1 MRRSSVTRLLICVPV
16 TAALLA
22 TGILAPTPCFGVKI
36 VGSNPALPPL
46 EPLMSKPGF
55 QDALARAFTT
65 ILPDSEDEFYLA
77 LGDSGRAR
85 YRRRYWRRND
95 PTAATDR
102 NEFLEECV
110 TRLRYAVAYFCPD
123 GGFDWDDR
131 GDAVLRFGFPGS
143 RAEIMGDI
151 SLQWGARGLTPNAE
165 VWTYYDMEMTLQ
177 FIDPTLNGIFI
188 YGEDIKYR
196 TAGPGPQAAKFISL
210 GDKIDFPMYPR
221 NIEAEHMAYRSQ
233 TFIEKGEKAKIE
245 VPVTYGYVPEAEPI
259 TLFYEVVTAKGQGRA
274 SDLAVNYQ
282 LPMSSLLFC
291 TDGETATAT
300 IRKTIRVMTREY
312 DVITSDSRTMAV
324 SSENRELT
332 EGVALL
338 TDEWRLDADPGEY
351 IVGFCVEDTVTGR
364 QASGRSR
371 IVVPDYAVPG
381 LLMSDV
387 QIASSVGEGSRFL
400 RLGGMVVPQPVR
412 AFDSDDDLMVY
423 FEVYGLTEWE
433 SARSRFTVTAE
444 ITRLERD
451 EDEGWFAR
459 IISGFTE
466 RRRTA
471 VSSSIIAYGDV
482 PDTAYWMALSL
493 ENLEQGNYRLTITVR
508 DHGTDGTVQESAT
521 FTVMRR

>member
-16 TAALLA
+16 TVILLA
-22 TGILAPTPCFGVKI
+22 TGILAPAPCFGAKL
-36 VGSNPALPPL
+36 VGDGPALPPL
-46 EPLMSKPGF
+46 EPLMAKPGF
-55 QDALARAFTT
+55 QDALSRAFAT
-65 ILPDSEDEFYLA
+65 ILAEGEDEFYLA
-77 LGDSGRAR
+77 LSDSGRAR
-85 YRRRYWRRND
+85 YRRRYWRQND
-95 PTAATDR
+95 PTAATEK

-177 FIDPTLNGIFI
+177 FIDPTLNGSFI

-196 TAGPGPQAAKFISL
+196 TAGLGPQAAKFISL
-210 GDKIDFPMYPR
+210 GDVIDFTMYPR
-221 NIEAEHMAYRSQ
+221 NIEAEHAAYRGEKYV
-233 TFIEKGEKAKIE
+233 EKGERAKMD
-245 VPVTYGYVPEAEPI
+245 VPVTYGFVPEFEPI
-259 TLFYEVVTAKGQGRA
+259 TLFYEVVTAKGQGDA

-282 LPMSSLLFC
+282 IPMSSLLFC
-291 TDGETATAT
+291 SDGASASATL
-300 IRKTIRVMTREY
+300 RKSIRVMTREY
-312 DVITSDSRTMAV
+312 DVLTSDSRTMTI
-324 SSENRELT
+324 SSDSREVT

-364 QASGRSR
+364 QGFGRSR
-371 IVVPDYAVPG
+371 IVVPNYTVPG

-387 QIASSVGEGSRFL
+387 QIASSVGEGNRFL

-412 AFDSDDDLMVY
+412 AFDSDDDLVVY
-423 FEVYGLTEWE
+423 FEAYGLAEWE
-433 SARSRFTVTAE
+433 SGRSRFTVTAE
-444 ITRLERD
+444 ITRIERD
-451 EDEGWFAR
+451 EDEGWFSR
-459 IISGFTE
+459 IISGFTG
-466 RRRTA
+466 RRKTA

-493 ENLEQGNYRLTITVR
+493 ENLEQGNYRLTIAVR
-508 DHGTDGTVQESAT
+508 DHVTDATVQESAT
-521 FTVMRR
+521 FTVMKR